1 MKCPIRKD
9 KVKFA
14 IKQNSSNYSPGFGET
29 NVADLFIAYKNLANS
44 YSNLGNV
51 YTVPANQD
59 KDVFLAG
66 RNKDWQIEEV
76 EVWQVSWL
84 NRLIS

>member
-1 MKCPIRKD
+1 
-9 KVKFA
+9 
-14 IKQNSSNYSPGFGET
+14 
-29 NVADLFIAYKNLANS
+29 
-44 YSNLGNV
+44 
-51 YTVPANQD
+51 VPANQD